1 MSEAQQD
8 PVIFQDTFKILDVD
22 PDGKKFDKGDIL
34 TLYVRWKLVGRH
46 MSSRT
51 ACSLQVSM

>member
-22 PDGKKFDKGDIL
+22 PDGRKFDKGENL
-34 TLYVRWKLVGRH
+34 TMYVRLRLTGQNI
-46 MSSRT
+46 T
-51 ACSLQVSM
+51 